1 MTELLGKS
9 VGEWTSNPYVNMF
22 GMYGGGTNPIN
33 TMRNKACSKFIVSPQ
48 LCNIKLSEW
57 SSRSSANASLKD
69 YGLSQSEI
77 EQAWTEFK
85 EQVQEEF
92 DRAKFI
98 NFAKAKVQSQSD
110 NQSND
115 SNGGREGNTRG
126 GRGRSNT
133 DSNIPSREGNQGGSN
148 KRVDATSNR
157 TLSANKTNSNL
168 MQYALIGGVVLAL
181 VGVGYLI
188 FKKK

>member
-22 GMYGGGTNPIN
+22 GMYGGGTNPLN
-33 TMRNKACSKFIVSPQ
+33 SFRDKACSKFIVVPQ
-48 LCNIKLSEW
+48 MCNMKLSEW
-57 SSRSSANASLKD
+57 SSRSSANASLKN

-126 GRGRSNT
+126 DRGRSNT
-133 DSNIPSREGNQGGSN
+133 DSNIPSRGGNQGGSD
-148 KRVDATSNR
+148 RRADAKSNP
-157 TLSANKTNSNL
+157 TLSVNNSKSNL